1 MTSLR
6 CFVLG
11 LVLGAL
17 IILLLFF
24 AASKAHAQFAM
35 CGDRAEIVGQLAQRY
50 HEERRA
56 GGLLSD
62 RGVAELFVSAKGTW
76 TMLVTLAN
84 GKGCIIAAGQD
95 WEDDPPPKPGR
106 PL

>member
-17 IILLLFF
+17 VVLLLLF

-35 CGDRAEIVGQLAQRY
+35 CGDRAEIVADLGRKFQETRQAI
-50 HEERRA
+50 
-56 GGLLSD
+56 GLLSD
-62 RGVAELFVSAKGTW
+62 KGIAELFVSAKGTW
-76 TMLVTLAN
+76 TMLVTLQN

-95 WEDDPPPKPGR
+95 WEAVPTVMRGPP
-106 PL
+106 L